1 MPDCYQAAGLLVER
15 IRAAVPSLKACG
27 TFVDLDDGQAQQPA
41 PACYVGLLRERLA
54 SEADQGRGQEVA
66 QTWGVLV
73 VVRNVRGVGGA
84 DAFAAGGE
92 IVGALIAALSGW
104 EPAPALERLRRV
116 NAPAPAYANG
126 FAYLYVAFETTL
138 FTQAQAD

>member
-1 MPDCYQAAGLLVER
+1 MSNCYQAAGLLVER
-15 IRAAVPSLKACG
+15 IRTAIPSLKACG

-54 SEADQGRGQEVA
+54 SEVGQGQGQEVA

-73 VVRNVRGVGGA
+73 VVRNVKGVGGA
-84 DAFAAGGE
+84 EAFAAGGE
-92 IVGALIAALSGW
+92 IVGTLIEQLSGW
-104 EPAPALERLRRV
+104 EPAIELDRLRRV

-138 FTQAQAD
+138 FTQGA